1 MWQIILAPFFVAA
14 FPVGFALAQ
23 PPEPT
28 VGLDAPQWR
37 VFSDESGTRVD
48 YPAGIFSV
56 DAGPSRRGKGRELR
70 SADERARLMVY
81 VEDNEEGYT
90 PASFIRTQ
98 LKAPRSE
105 LDYNRVSD
113 RFFAISGVNGDQIY
127 YSRCNF
133 PFGTAG
139 PIHCIYVAYPEEEK
153 RLWDPIVTRISLSLR
168 PLR

>member
-1 MWQIILAPFFVAA
+1 MWQIILAPLFVAA
-14 FPVGFALAQ
+14 SSVGFALAQ
-23 PPEPT
+23 PPKPT

-56 DAGPSRRGKGRELR
+56 DAGPSPRGKGRELR

-98 LKAPRSE
+98 LNAPRS
-105 LDYNRVSD
+105 
-113 RFFAISGVNGDQIY
+113 
-127 YSRCNF
+127 
-133 PFGTAG
+133 
-139 PIHCIYVAYPEEEK
+139 
-153 RLWDPIVTRISLSLR
+153 
-168 PLR
+168 